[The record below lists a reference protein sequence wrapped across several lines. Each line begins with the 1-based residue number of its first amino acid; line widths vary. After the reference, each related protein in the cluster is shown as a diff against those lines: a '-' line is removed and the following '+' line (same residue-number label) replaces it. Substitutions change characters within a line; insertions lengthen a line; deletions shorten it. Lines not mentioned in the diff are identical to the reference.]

1 MCVLLVRIFPALR
14 LRALQVCA
22 LGCPCLD
29 RAVETYKIHIYLRIN
44 HIKDTYFEDIQNLS
58 CIVTVDLK
66 IRSIKEGSVTKKNE
80 KGLASLV
87 VHYSVAD
94 WPDVIAAGPASA
106 HLELSAK

>member
-1 MCVLLVRIFPALR
+1 M
-14 LRALQVCA
+14 
-22 LGCPCLD
+22 
-29 RAVETYKIHIYLRIN
+29 K
-44 HIKDTYFEDIQNLS
+44 NLS

-66 IRSIKEGSVTKKNE
+66 IRSIKEGSVTKKHE
-80 KGLASLV
+80 KCLASLV